1 MSDLNSACSEMLTRL
16 ARLAADPAR
25 IVCWRG
31 SEALHAA
38 RLADEADR
46 WQRSF
51 AELPAGQP
59 VAIYFHD
66 SFSAAAALLG
76 AWQGGRTVIL
86 PGDVQSATVQC
97 LREQMQAWLVGD
109 IPGACSTPPAH
120 PAPHQQ
126 PLPPLQLRAE
136 QPGLVVFTSGS
147 SGNPVA
153 IKKTLGQICSEVA
166 VHCHL
171 WGHELRG
178 RCVVAT
184 VSHQHIYGL
193 LFRLLLPLLA
203 GSAFV
208 AERLEYPEEVEASLA
223 LRPSVLVS
231 SPAFLKRLTE
241 GECWQA
247 TPSLVFSSGGPLSAE
262 AALRAE
268 QRLVA
273 AVIEIYGSSET
284 GGIAWRRQSVQ
295 RQWTTLP
302 EVRID
307 LDAGLLTVRSPFTQG
322 GDWHRTSDRA
332 SMLEHGFLLEGRAD
346 RLVKIEEK
354 RVSLDGIEA
363 ALLVCPDIHDVR
375 VVVLPG
381 ERARLGAAVVLS
393 AAGQQRLLA
402 EGKRAL
408 NEQLRALLLQHVER
422 IALPRYWRYVPA
434 LPHNSM
440 GKITQASLQALFE
453 TVHDSRYPPV
463 ISRHTEV
470 NTVTLELAVEG
481 NLPWFDGHFPG
492 LPILPGVAILH
503 WVEYFGRQ
511 EFPLLPAF
519 MRMDVIKFQ
528 QVIRP
533 GTVLRLQLDWLTERN
548 AVSFRATSAG
558 GPNASGRLSFGAESH
573 V

>member
-1 MSDLNSACSEMLTRL
+1 MPDIHSACSEMLTRL
-16 ARLAADPAR
+16 AHPAADPTR

-31 SEALHAA
+31 SEALDAA
-38 RLADEADR
+38 RLAADAER

-51 AELPAGQP
+51 ADLPAGQP
-59 VAIYFHD
+59 VAVYFHD

-76 AWQGGRTVIL
+76 AWHGGRTVIL

-109 IPGACSTPPAH
+109 IPGACSTPPVHSGAELR
-120 PAPHQQ
+120 
-126 PLPPLQLRAE
+126 PLPPVQLQAE

-153 IKKTLGQICSEVA
+153 IKKNLGQICSEVGA
-166 VHCHL
+166 HCHL
-171 WGHELRG
+171 WGYALRG

-208 AERLEYPEEVEASLA
+208 AERLEYPEEVQASLA
-223 LRPSVLVS
+223 RRPSLLVS
-231 SPAFLKRLTE
+231 SPAFLKRLPD
-241 GECWQA
+241 GETWQT

-268 QRLVA
+268 QRLA
-273 AVIEIYGSSET
+273 ATVIEIYGSSET
-284 GGIAWRRQSVQ
+284 GGIAWRRQSAQ
-295 RQWTTLP
+295 RHWTKLP
-302 EVRID
+302 DVRID
-307 LDAGLLTVRSPFTQG
+307 LDAGLLTVRSPYTQG
-322 GDWHRTSDRA
+322 ADWHRTSDRA
-332 SMLEHGFLLEGRAD
+332 SLLGDGFLLEGRAD

-363 ALLVCPDIHDVR
+363 ALLASADIQDVR

-393 AAGQQRLLA
+393 AAGQQRLLV

-408 NEQLRALLLQHVER
+408 NEQLRTLLLRHVER
-422 IALPRYWRYVPA
+422 IALPRYWRYVPS

-453 TVHDSRYPPV
+453 ATHDSRYPPV

-492 LPILPGVAILH
+492 LPVLPGVAILH

-548 AVSFRATSAG
+548 AISFRATSAG
-558 GPNASGRLSFGAESH
+558 GPNASGRLSFGVEAH
-573 V
+573 A